1 MCMCKYYILTRE
13 IKEENKLCL
22 FRGNAYG
29 KHDHNNYIVSKR
41 IVGQLKNYVDVCSS
55 HT

>member
-1 MCMCKYYILTRE
+1 MYLLTGERND
-13 IKEENKLCL
+13 KEKKLL
-22 FRGNAYG
+22 SLLGGNAYG

-41 IVGQLKNYVDVCSS
+41 IVGQLKNYVDICSS